1 MQVEQQVADTG
12 LLSQAAGDD
21 VESGLLLGDEHD
33 GPARGQRPEDQ
44 VGDGLGLSRSGRAL
58 NNEAASGDGVGHDSG
73 LRGVRGQGQVLGRL
87 VDVEVPISQPSWVH
101 EVLLAS
107 CRHEVGDERV
117 GGDRRPVV
125 LEVLPH
131 AVGGEAEQSQ
141 VDRGSDDVV
150 PAGAPQAVA
159 HAIESC
165 PQVDAMLVEP
175 RSPQLGQLDAGV
187 PREAVEEGVVGCG
200 GTGLVQDEPEVVAGA
215 LEVDRDEDERGVQAA
230 TVAVPVQGSD
240 SQVEVVGAGFL
251 NSGTGAGG
259 QGLEALHT
267 LRGCQLNLNGSLLQ
281 E

>member
-1 MQVEQQVADTG
+1 M
-12 LLSQAAGDD
+12 
-21 VESGLLLGDEHD
+21 
-33 GPARGQRPEDQ
+33 
-44 VGDGLGLSRSGRAL
+44 
-58 NNEAASGDGVGHDSG
+58 
-73 LRGVRGQGQVLGRL
+73 
-87 VDVEVPISQPSWVH
+87 
-101 EVLLAS
+101 
-107 CRHEVGDERV
+107 
-117 GGDRRPVV
+117 
-125 LEVLPH
+125 
-131 AVGGEAEQSQ
+131 
-141 VDRGSDDVV
+141 DRGSDDVV

-187 PREAVEEGVVGCG
+187 PREAVEEGVVGRG
-200 GTGLVQDEPEVVAGA
+200 GAGLVQDEPEVVAGA